1 MKAVRVQKIGL
12 EHPMRVE
19 EVPDPVPEAGE
30 LRVRV
35 EAAGVNPHEIAV
47 RDGNHPIARAK
58 DYPYICGM
66 DLAGTVEAVGPG
78 VPAEG
83 PGGFAPGD
91 RVWGRSS
98 KGAYAERA
106 VLAAATSGRLPDRY
120 SFNEGACLPVPLFTA
135 WCALVLMAEARAG
148 ETVLVQGGAG
158 GVGQVAIQLAKRMGC
173 RVFATVSTEEKAGF
187 CLTLGA
193 DEIINYKEEE
203 VVPRVLELTAG
214 RGAEVVVENAAR
226 DNLDA
231 DIALL
236 AQEGRIVLI
245 GPGTGKE
252 PSTSLNVQ
260 SAMGKNA
267 RILGLATASLGARV
281 PEAIRRLSPLLEV
294 GGLRLHVGLALP
306 LEEAEE
312 AHRVLLSGKFLGKIV
327 LVP

>member
-1 MKAVRVQKIGL
+1 LKAVRVQKIGL

-19 EVPDPVPEAGE
+19 EVPGPVPEEGE
-30 LRVRV
+30 LLVRV
-35 EAAGVNPHEIAV
+35 EAVGVNPHEIAV
-47 RDGNHPIARAK
+47 RDGSHPTARAK

-83 PGGFAPGD
+83 PWGFNPGD

-106 VLAAATSGRLPDRY
+106 ILAAATTGRLPDRY

-135 WCALVLMAEARAG
+135 WCALVLKAEARAG

-173 RVFATVSTEEKAGF
+173 RVLATVSTEKKAGF

-203 VVPRVLELTAG
+203 AVPRVLELTAG
-214 RGAEVVVENAAR
+214 RGVEVVVENAAR

-267 RILGLATASLGARV
+267 RVLGLATAGLGPRV
-281 PEAIRRLSPLLEV
+281 PEAIRRLSPLLEA

>member
-1 MKAVRVQKIGL
+1 LKAVRVQKIGL

-19 EVPDPVPEAGE
+19 EIPGPVPEAGE

-47 RDGNHPIARAK
+47 RDGSHPLAQAK

-83 PGGFAPGD
+83 PGGFVPGH

-106 VLAAATSGRLPDRY
+106 ILAAATSGRLPDRY

-173 RVFATVSTEEKAGF
+173 RVLATVSTEEKAGF

-214 RGAEVVVENAAR
+214 RGAGVVVENAAR

-236 AQEGRIVLI
+236 AQEGRIVLV

-267 RILGLATASLGARV
+267 RILGLATAGLGPRV
-281 PEAIRRLSPLLEV
+281 PEAIRRLSPLLEA
-294 GGLRLHVGLALP
+294 GGLRLHVGLALS

>member
-1 MKAVRVQKIGL
+1 M
-12 EHPMRVE
+12 
-19 EVPDPVPEAGE
+19 
-30 LRVRV
+30 
-35 EAAGVNPHEIAV
+35 
-47 RDGNHPIARAK
+47 
-58 DYPYICGM
+58 
-66 DLAGTVEAVGPG
+66 
-78 VPAEG
+78 
-83 PGGFAPGD
+83 
-91 RVWGRSS
+91 
-98 KGAYAERA
+98 
-106 VLAAATSGRLPDRY
+106 
-120 SFNEGACLPVPLFTA
+120 
-135 WCALVLMAEARAG
+135 
-148 ETVLVQGGAG
+148 
-158 GVGQVAIQLAKRMGC
+158 
-173 RVFATVSTEEKAGF
+173 
-187 CLTLGA
+187 
-193 DEIINYKEEE
+193 
-203 VVPRVLELTAG
+203 PRVLELTAG

-312 AHRVLLSGKFLGKIV
+312 AHPRPPQRKVFGENRSRSVEDAGMAKRPVIALTMGDPAGVGPEVCLKAAREARVLRCCLPLIVGDLGVLRAHARGMRLPGGLRAVPAGDVPPPPSGPSDPVSVLDLANVPARQRVFGKVRAALGRAAGEYV
-327 LVP
+327 ERAVALVREGRAAAIATAPLNKEASRRAGIPIRDTPRCWRAFWVPSGR

>member
-120 SFNEGACLPVPLFTA
+120 SFNEGACLPVPSSPP
-135 WCALVLMAEARAG
+135 
-148 ETVLVQGGAG
+148 GAPSSSW
-158 GVGQVAIQLAKRMGC
+158 R
-173 RVFATVSTEEKAGF
+173 R
-187 CLTLGA
+187 
-193 DEIINYKEEE
+193 
-203 VVPRVLELTAG
+203 PG
-214 RGAEVVVENAAR
+214 RGRPSSSRGVPAGWARWRSSSPSGWAA
-226 DNLDA
+226 
-231 DIALL
+231 
-236 AQEGRIVLI
+236 GC
-245 GPGTGKE
+245 
-252 PSTSLNVQ
+252 
-260 SAMGKNA
+260 
-267 RILGLATASLGARV
+267 
-281 PEAIRRLSPLLEV
+281 SP
-294 GGLRLHVGLALP
+294 R
-306 LEEAEE
+306 
-312 AHRVLLSGKFLGKIV
+312 
-327 LVP
+327 